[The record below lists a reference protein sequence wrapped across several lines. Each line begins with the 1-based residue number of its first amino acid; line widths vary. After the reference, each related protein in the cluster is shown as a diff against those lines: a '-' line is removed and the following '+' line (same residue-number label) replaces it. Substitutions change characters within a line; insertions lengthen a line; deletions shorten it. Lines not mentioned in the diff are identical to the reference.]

1 VHHRTDHSIQA
12 RTVPASGQH
21 TNAHRKTSQS
31 EISSIKKIILQ
42 ALYSAS
48 EPRHTALGGVGGNF
62 DDCSYGIVSTS
73 QKEVVVVKSTYAL
86 VAVLLLSLL
95 PLASAQQAPPA
106 NSTPAP
112 LSTTQVWSGTPQQTP
127 AIPSVAPVPAQ
138 KPAPKVAHEANFD
151 AERAQANQ
159 LYLAG
164 RRLEALPLYEDL
176 CRQDQANPAFAE
188 RHGLGLI
195 GKAGT
200 VSDPKQRT
208 EIYAQGMAELE
219 RARSLGDD
227 SPAVINMLSTYS
239 RTPFGVAVGGSM
251 GALPLTVGYYY
262 NGSPQAQQLIQQGE
276 AAFNHGDLATAL
288 KFYFDAYAADP
299 KLYTAALYS
308 GDVYFRQKDYI
319 NAGIWFTKAI
329 AIDPDRETAYR
340 YLGDAL
346 LQAGD
351 SNGARDKYEQAIAA
365 EPYTLSTMSGL
376 KQWGSLVHTAVLNPT
391 IRRPYMPHASGKV
404 TNADQF
410 AENGDGRS
418 CWLVYAQSRM
428 NRNPNV
434 IVIFDEWVM
443 AGGVPHTPEL
453 NFVPNGYVHTL
464 AEEVDAIN
472 AMLDDIK
479 KKIAAGSVT
488 EEKLQPELKTLLQMQ
503 KDKMLEPFILL
514 NFNDAGLRHGYPEY
528 RAAHRDQVVAYIDRY
543 LIDHSGTPVTQHPNW
558 VPMQPSIQP

>member
-48 EPRHTALGGVGGNF
+48 EPRHTALGGIGGNF

-112 LSTTQVWSGTPQQTP
+112 LSTTQVWSGTPQQAP

-176 CRQDQANPAFAE
+176 CRQDEANPAFAE
-188 RHGLGLI
+188 RHGIGLI

-200 VSDPKQRT
+200 LSDPKQQT
-208 EIYAQGMAELE
+208 EMYAQGMKELD

-227 SPAVINMLSTYS
+227 SPAVVNVLSMYS
-239 RTPFGVAVGGSM
+239 RTPFGVVSTGSM
-251 GALPLTVGYYY
+251 GALPLTVGYFYQ
-262 NGSPQAQQLIQQGE
+262 GTAEAQALIKQGE
-276 AAFNHGDLATAL
+276 AVFNAQKFDEAA
-288 KFYFDAYAADP
+288 KFYTAAAAKDP
-299 KLYTAALYS
+299 KFYMAALYS
-308 GDVYFRQKDYI
+308 GDAYYRVKDYT
-319 NAGIWFTKAI
+319 NAGIWYAKAI

-340 YLGDAL
+340 YWGDEL
-346 LQAGD
+346 LMAGD
-351 SNGARDKYEQAIAA
+351 SNGARVKFELAMAA

-376 KQWGSLVHTAVLNPT
+376 KQWGVQTHIALLNPVMH
-391 IRRPYMPHASGKV
+391 RPYLPRANGKI

-410 AENGDGRS
+410 AETGDGRS

-428 NRNPNV
+428 AHDPN
-434 IVIFDEWVM
+434 VIFDEWVM
-443 AGGVPHTPEL
+443 AGSVPNTPEL
-453 NFVPNGYVHTL
+453 NFVPNGYIHTL

-472 AMLDDIK
+472 ALLDDLK
-479 KKIAAGSVT
+479 KKLDAGTVT
-488 EEKLQPELKTLLQMQ
+488 EEKLLPEMKAMLQMQ
-503 KDKMLEPFILL
+503 KDHMLEPFILL

-558 VPMQPSIQP
+558 VPIQP

>member
-1 VHHRTDHSIQA
+1 
-12 RTVPASGQH
+12 
-21 TNAHRKTSQS
+21 
-31 EISSIKKIILQ
+31 
-42 ALYSAS
+42 
-48 EPRHTALGGVGGNF
+48 
-62 DDCSYGIVSTS
+62 
-73 QKEVVVVKSTYAL
+73 
-86 VAVLLLSLL
+86 
-95 PLASAQQAPPA
+95 
-106 NSTPAP
+106 
-112 LSTTQVWSGTPQQTP
+112 VWSGTPRQAP
-127 AIPSVAPVPAQ
+127 ASPSVAPVPAQ

-164 RRLEALPLYEDL
+164 KRLEALPLYEDL

-195 GKAGT
+195 IKAGT
-200 VSDPKQRT
+200 LSDPKQHS
-208 EIYAQGMAELE
+208 EMYAQGMNELE

-227 SPAVINMLSTYS
+227 SPAVVNMLSTYS
-239 RTPFGVAVGGSM
+239 RTPFGVVSTGAM
-251 GALPLTVGYYY
+251 GTLPLTVGYYY
-262 NGSPQAQQLIQQGE
+262 NGSPQAQPLIQQGE
-276 AAFNHGDLATAL
+276 EAFNHGDLATAL
-288 KFYFDAYAADP
+288 KFYLDAYAADP

-319 NAGIWFTKAI
+319 NAGIWFAKAI

-340 YLGDAL
+340 YWGDAL

-351 SNGARDKYEQAIAA
+351 SNGARSQFEQAIAA

-376 KQWGSLVHTAVLNPT
+376 KQWGALAHTAVLNP
-391 IRRPYMPHASGKV
+391 IMHHPYLPGANGKI

-410 AENGDGRS
+410 AETGDGRS
-418 CWLVYAQSRM
+418 CWLVYAQSRLAHD
-428 NRNPNV
+428 PN
-434 IVIFDEWVM
+434 VIFDEWVM
-443 AGGVPHTPEL
+443 AGAVIQSPQL
-453 NFVPNGYVHTL
+453 NFVPNGYIHTL

-472 AMLDDIK
+472 AMLDDLK
-479 KKIAAGSVT
+479 KKMSAGSVT
-488 EEKLQPELKTLLQMQ
+488 EEKLLPEMKAMLQMQ

-558 VPMQPSIQP
+558 VPIQP